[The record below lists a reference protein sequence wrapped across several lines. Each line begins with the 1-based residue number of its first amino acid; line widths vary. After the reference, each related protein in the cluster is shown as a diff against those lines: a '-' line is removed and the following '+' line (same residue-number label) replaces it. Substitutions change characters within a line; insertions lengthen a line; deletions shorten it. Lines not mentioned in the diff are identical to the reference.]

1 LYKEKIILVVDDMQS
16 ARAVTSRYL
25 MDLGVEKI
33 FEACNPSEAWRLIE
47 ELNGKVDLIVTDH
60 HMAPT
65 TGLDLVNKL
74 KKDERFANIPIIFA
88 TADSEKTLILD
99 AIEAGANNYL
109 TKPYTFSMF
118 KEKFEKVIS

>member
-1 LYKEKIILVVDDMQS
+1 
-16 ARAVTSRYL
+16 